1 MKNRYKIFGILFLL
15 LFIVMD
21 VTTFF
26 INRTSIQIGESE
38 KFNENELEN
47 AISCLYKE
55 NIKFKKIWYDEEQS
69 NLKIEDYLAHETDT
83 AATIKPEN
91 IIVIFSEFNV
101 PDSSATTNKKYKNYP
116 WILARSSRSDNWEVI
131 DHGL

>member
-1 MKNRYKIFGILFLL
+1 MKNRYKIFGIIFLL

-69 NLKIEDYLAHETDT
+69 NLEIEDYLTHETDIT
-83 AATIKPEN
+83 ATIKPEN
-91 IIVIFSEFNV
+91 IIVIFSEFELL
-101 PDSSATTNKKYKNYP
+101 DFIYDY
-116 WILARSSRSDNWEVI
+116 
-131 DHGL
+131 